1 MPAVHAQCSNT
12 RGHHDTGPKHS
23 TWQSINLSCRQ
34 IVGRQGTSKSIHP
47 LLKAPLLAM
56 AVQHVDST
64 AQHTC
69 TYAWGR
75 QRKPV
80 YCSCRSGANV
90 SCLSWSSCELCCI
103 GSQPDVLK
111 PCAFMT
117 LTTALLISLYSTY
130 AGTANDRV
138 VVPCPVAAGPF
149 SLHPD
154 HTLC

>member
-1 MPAVHAQCSNT
+1 MHGVDSANQSTAAAVQVLTGPACH
-12 RGHHDTGPKHS
+12 GHHAS
-23 TWQSINLSCRQ
+23 F
-34 IVGRQGTSKSIHP
+34 V
-47 LLKAPLLAM
+47 
-56 AVQHVDST
+56 VF
-64 AQHTC
+64 
-69 TYAWGR
+69 
-75 QRKPV
+75 
-80 YCSCRSGANV
+80 
-90 SCLSWSSCELCCI
+90 

-154 HTLC
+154 YTLC